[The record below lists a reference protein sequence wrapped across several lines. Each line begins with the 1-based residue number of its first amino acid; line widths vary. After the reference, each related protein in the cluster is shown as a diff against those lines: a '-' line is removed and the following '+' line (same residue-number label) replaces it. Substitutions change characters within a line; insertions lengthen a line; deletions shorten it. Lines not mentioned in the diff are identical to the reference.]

1 MRNTIADDHMEYL
14 EKIVL
19 LHPNGSS
26 AKALSIEN
34 SRDAARVLLKAWP
47 NTGGKSY
54 RRAVLNCSAAVHGR
68 APQDL
73 AQWSFVVALMEAA
86 ISYEITDRLDAE
98 IGAVCRELM
107 IEDAS
112 LYEDDA
118 SMTGGSGVMPPFW
131 WPKRQASGPSAQ

>member
-1 MRNTIADDHMEYL
+1 MEYW

-19 LHPNGSS
+19 LHPNGPS
-26 AKALSIEN
+26 AKALSIKN
-34 SRDAARVLLKAWP
+34 STDAARILLKAWP
-47 NTGGKSY
+47 NKGGKSY

-68 APQDL
+68 VPPDL
-73 AQWSFVVALMEAA
+73 AQWSFIVALMEAA

-107 IEDAS
+107 DEDAP
-112 LYEDDA
+112 LDHDDA
-118 SMTGGSGVMPPFW
+118 STDEEDGVMPPFW